1 MLRKFKNCKV
11 EKKGSQWI
19 HISSSSNIYKTDIKV
34 LRDDSFEIENGETIY
49 LEHLGKSYFKFIESE
64 KEILE
69 FRNKEIYRYF
79 ENAIKKDWIVR
90 FLKEYLDFKKD
101 YMENGN
107 LDTQKT
113 ISKIDDGL
121 VEHYKKNKKNIIDDI
136 MGKLSPIK
144 DYKKALNEAAE
155 KARFDS
161 FKKSIEKQNCQET
174 DRKLPTLEELFGGKN
189 T

>member
-1 MLRKFKNCKV
+1 MLRKFKDCKV

-34 LRDDSFEIENGETIY
+34 LRDDSFEVENGETIY
-49 LEHLGKSYFKFIESE
+49 LKHLGKSYFKFIESE

-79 ENAIKKDWIVR
+79 ENAIKKDWISER

-101 YMENGN
+101 YSENGN

-121 VEHYKKNKKNIIDDI
+121 VEHYKKNKKNIIDAI

-144 DYKKALNEAAE
+144 DYQKALSEAAE
-155 KARFDS
+155 KA
-161 FKKSIEKQNCQET
+161 
-174 DRKLPTLEELFGGKN
+174 RKLPTLEELFGGKN